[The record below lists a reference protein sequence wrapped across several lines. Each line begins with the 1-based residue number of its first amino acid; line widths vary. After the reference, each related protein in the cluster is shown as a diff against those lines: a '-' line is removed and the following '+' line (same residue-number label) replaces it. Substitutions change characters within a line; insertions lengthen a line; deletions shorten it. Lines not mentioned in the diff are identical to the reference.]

1 MNATAYFENVLI
13 DALCDLCEIAMIP
26 LRLFSGLLWA
36 IVAGAKLLWRCR
48 RYIATAAL
56 VVGFCALC
64 VAMPLLPLGLAI
76 TAVVGYVTWPR
87 SAVQP

>member
-1 MNATAYFENVLI
+1 MITTFDSNIFI

-26 LRLFSGLLWA
+26 VRLLSGLLWA

-48 RYIATAAL
+48 RYIATTAC
-56 VVGFCALC
+56 VVGAVALC
-64 VAMPLLPLGLAI
+64 WAMPMLPLGLAI
-76 TAVVGYVTWPR
+76 TAIVGYVTWPR